1 MTSKRYSAEVVSAAP
16 KRATIYLPA
25 EVHRALRLK
34 AAAADRS
41 VSDLVSEAVR
51 LSLAEDADDLAAFEK
66 RSKERSL
73 KFENVVKALRRRG
86 KL

>member
-1 MTSKRYSAEVVSAAP
+1 M
-16 KRATIYLPA
+16 
-25 EVHRALRLK
+25 RLK
-34 AAAADRS
+34 AAASDRS
-41 VSDLVSEAVR
+41 ISDLVSEAVR

-73 KFENVVKALRRRG
+73 KFENVVRVLRQRG

>member
-1 MTSKRYSAEVVSAAP
+1 MSAAP
-16 KRATIYLPA
+16 KRATIYLPP
-25 EVHRALRLK
+25 EIHRALKLK

-51 LSLAEDADDLAAFEK
+51 LSLAEDAEDLTAFEK
-66 RSKERSL
+66 RSRERSL
-73 KFENVVKALRRRG
+73 QFESVVKALRRRG

>member
-1 MTSKRYSAEVVSAAP
+1 MGAAP
-16 KRATIYLPA
+16 KRSTIYLPT

-41 VSDLVSEAVR
+41 ISEVVTEAVR
-51 LSLAEDADDLAAFEK
+51 LSLAEDAEDLEAFEK

-73 KFENVVKALRRRG
+73 GFENVVKVLRRRG
-86 KL
+86 KS

>member
-1 MTSKRYSAEVVSAAP
+1 MGAAP
-16 KRATIYLPA
+16 KRSTIYLPPD
-25 EVHRALRLK
+25 VHRALRLK

-41 VSDLVSEAVR
+41 ISDLVSEAVR
-51 LSLAEDADDLAAFEK
+51 LSLSEDAEDLEAFEK

-73 KFENVVKALRRRG
+73 SFETVVKALRRRG

>member
-1 MTSKRYSAEVVSAAP
+1 MSAAP
-16 KRATIYLPA
+16 KRATIYLPP
-25 EVHRALRLK
+25 EMHRALKLK

-51 LSLAEDADDLAAFEK
+51 LSLAEDAEDLAAFEN
-66 RSKERSL
+66 RSRERSL
-73 KFENVVKALRRRG
+73 KFEDVLKALRRRG

>member
-1 MTSKRYSAEVVSAAP
+1 MSAAL

-25 EVHRALRLK
+25 EVHRALKLK

-51 LSLAEDADDLAAFEK
+51 LSLAEDAEDLAAFE
-66 RSKERSL
+66 ERSRERSV
-73 KFENVVKALRRRG
+73 KFENVVKVLRRRG

>member
-1 MTSKRYSAEVVSAAP
+1 MKRQSAILGATSAAP
-16 KRATIYLPA
+16 KRAAIYLPP
-25 EVHRALRLK
+25 EIHRALKLK

-51 LSLAEDADDLAAFEK
+51 LSLAEDAEDLAAFEK
-66 RSKERSL
+66 RSRERSL
-73 KFENVVKALRRRG
+73 QFENVVEALRRRG

>member
-1 MTSKRYSAEVVSAAP
+1 MSPAP
-16 KRATIYLPA
+16 RRATIYFPA
-25 EVHRALRLK
+25 EVHRALKLK
-34 AAAADRS
+34 AAASDRS

-51 LSLAEDADDLAAFEK
+51 LSLAEDAEDLAAFEK
-66 RSKERSL
+66 RSRERSM

>member
-1 MTSKRYSAEVVSAAP
+1 MGAVP
-16 KRATIYLPA
+16 KRSTIYLPA

-41 VSDLVSEAVR
+41 ISELVSEAVR
-51 LSLAEDADDLAAFEK
+51 LSLAEDAEDLEAFGK
-66 RSKERSL
+66 RSRERSL